1 MSAENDTPP
10 EDEALATALKALAH
24 PKRLRLL
31 RFLTEPHHLEEIAS
45 ELGVARQSA
54 QEHVHQLLSAGVL
67 EAVPGK
73 GQRGMVTDYVVAT
86 PALFDI
92 LDQLGGRV
100 GLLRAELEE
109 HLAPRHR
116 TAVLSSGSGDGRP
129 VDAPRLTIV
138 HGLRVGQ
145 TTPLDGG
152 GPWLVG
158 RDPQAWL
165 SLDYDPYVSARHAEI
180 RRVAG
185 RFEVVDAMSSNGTF
199 VDWRR
204 LPRGGSGAL
213 AHGSL
218 LRVGKTM
225 LLFRAPS

>member
-1 MSAENDTPP
+1 MADEENAP
-10 EDEALATALKALAH
+10 EDDTLAASLKGLAH

-31 RFLTEPHHLEEIAS
+31 RFLQEPHHLEEIAS

-54 QEHVHQLLSAGVL
+54 QEHVQQLLAAGAI

-73 GQRGMVTDYVVAT
+73 GQRGIVTDYVVAT
-86 PALFDI
+86 PRLFDI

-116 TAVLSSGSGDGRP
+116 TAPLIAPGGDARP
-129 VDAPRLTIV
+129 ADGPRLTIV

-145 TTPLDGG
+145 TTPLEGV
-152 GPWLVG
+152 GPWPIG

-165 SLDYDPYVSARHAEI
+165 ALEYDSYVSSRHAEV
-180 RRVAG
+180 RRAHG
-185 RFEVVDAMSSNGTF
+185 GFEVVDAMSSNGTF

-204 LPRGGSGAL
+204 LPRGGTAPL
-213 AHGSL
+213 AHGTL
-218 LRVGKTM
+218 VRVGKTM
-225 LLFRAPS
+225 LLFRSPR